1 MIEVAVEPPQF
12 AVGQESE
19 LVVRL
24 TNSGHGNCTNI
35 VFKLGLPSDFLVLT
49 GSDRIE
55 ICGLRAGEHFSQRL
69 ILRPRNAGHF
79 TVRSPNFSYRD
90 QYGRPV
96 RVLDFQTRLSVV
108 AKVPDP
114 ASGRRPIDVAVGGGE
129 LALGEWDVL
138 LIRIRN
144 ASGQPL
150 SKLTMAVSG
159 PARFAPPG
167 AVAEIAGIA
176 AGEDRE
182 IRFVVFP
189 ADMGSYVPVQV
200 RTTYFNSLGRIG
212 EQHDLLS
219 VTVRRR
225 AEGVAAGGTRRAD
238 TILYL
243 AASPADMPRLR
254 SDLEMMAI
262 QTELQLGRFQDRF
275 DLKFYPAA
283 GFDDIGRAL
292 GAHRPRIVHFSGH
305 GERDGSVYVEDDLG
319 SGVPVPPEGLAALLG
334 QHADTVEC
342 LIVNACHTM
351 LLADA
356 MATRFDHVIAMR
368 TEIRDGAA
376 ITFSIGFY
384 QGLAAGLPI
393 RAAFERGRIFLQA
406 HPLSKSEYETPVLL
420 TKGQRPVFGG

>member
-1 MIEVAVEPPQF
+1 MIEVTVEPTRF

-24 TNSGHGNCTNI
+24 ANSGLGNCTNI
-35 VFKLGLPSDFLVLT
+35 VFKLGLPADFLVLD
-49 GSDRIE
+49 GSERME
-55 ICGLRAGEHFSQRL
+55 VCGLRAGEGFSQRL
-69 ILRPRNAGHF
+69 IVRPRNAGHF

-96 RVLDFQTRLSVV
+96 RVTDFQIRISVV
-108 AKVPDP
+108 SEVPDP
-114 ASGRRPIDVAVGGGE
+114 TPGRPAIDLAVTGGE
-129 LALGEWDVL
+129 IALGEWEVL
-138 LIRIRN
+138 RIRIRN

-150 SKLTMAVSG
+150 SKVTMAVTG
-159 PARFAPPG
+159 PTRFAPPG
-167 AVAEIAGIA
+167 PVAEIAGIA
-176 AGEDRE
+176 AGEGRE

-189 ADMGSYVPVQV
+189 ADTGSYVPIQV
-200 RTTYFNSLGRIG
+200 HTTYFNSLGRIG

-225 AEGVAAGGTRRAD
+225 AQGAATGGTRRAD

-243 AASPADMPRLR
+243 AASPADMRRLR
-254 SDLEMMAI
+254 SDLEMKAI

-275 DLKFYPAA
+275 NLKFCPAA

-292 GAHRPRIVHFSGH
+292 GTHRPQIVHFSGH
-305 GERDGSVYVEDDLG
+305 GESDGSVYVEDDLG
-319 SGVPVPPEGLAALLG
+319 SGVPVPPEALAALLG

-342 LIVNACHTM
+342 VIVNACHTIR
-351 LLADA
+351 LAEA
-356 MATRFDHVIAMR
+356 MATHFDHVVAMR
-368 TEIRDGAA
+368 TEIGDGAA

-393 RAAFERGRIFLQA
+393 RAAFERGRAFLQA
-406 HPLSKSEYETPVLL
+406 HPLSKPEYDTPVLL
-420 TKGQRPVFGG
+420 TKGQRPAFGG